1 MKNVFKQAMKI
12 VACMA
17 MSSLLF
23 SSCGKESENDRE
35 YLAVKMSKNDG
46 WSIIDKN
53 GKVVVDDEYSAD
65 SDISAVYDGVYWI
78 KTDGSFQLFNV
89 KNPKKPLIDE
99 EFAMVTEFSARR
111 AAVSVIG
118 KPIRIIDTSGK
129 TIATLGKSVKRVAK
143 FSEDGFA
150 VFMNSDEKFGVMDKN
165 GKVVIK
171 AEYNYIV
178 PFINDGIVLAQ
189 KNEYDEKVIILN
201 TTGERL
207 GTIDVEKYEPMGMYS
222 EGKILVVNKDNN
234 RQEVFNKEG
243 RKLFTVD
250 KSKVVDNDYYG
261 YNVKYIDGYAIFRKD
276 DKYGV
281 VDSDGNTV
289 IRAKYRFIINLGKG
303 EFAVSKDA
311 HKGGIV
317 NAEDEKILEFN
328 YSEVHDIKVGGNYL
342 VKDGDEYLL
351 IRRGGKNEILAS
363 FYAISLSLNE
373 CGFVD
378 YIDNVTKGDEHNYY
392 DTHNEICDTLV
403 IDSVV
408 CDE

>member
-1 MKNVFKQAMKI
+1 MKI

-17 MSSLLF
+17 MPSLLF
-23 SSCGKESENDRE
+23 SNCGKESENDRE

-65 SDISAVYDGVYWI
+65 SDISAVYDGVYWV
-78 KTDGSFQLFNV
+78 KTDGNFQLFNV
-89 KNPKKPLIDE
+89 KNPKRPVIDE
-99 EFAMVTEFSARR
+99 EFAMVTEFSAGC
-111 AAVSVIG
+111 AAVSVPD

-129 TIATLGKSVKRVAK
+129 TIATLGKNIKSVVK

-150 VFMNSDEKFGVMDKN
+150 VFINSDEKFGVMDKN

-189 KNEYDEKVIILN
+189 KNKYDEKVIILN
-201 TTGERL
+201 TTGKRF

-222 EGKILVVNKDNN
+222 EGKILVVNKENN
-234 RQEVFNKEG
+234 RQEVLNKEG
-243 RKLFTVD
+243 RILFTIN
-250 KSKVVDNDYYG
+250 KSKVIDNGSYDYE
-261 YNVKYIDGYAIFRKD
+261 VKYIDGYAIFRND

-311 HKGGIV
+311 RKGGIV
-317 NAEDEKILEFN
+317 NAEDDKILEFN
-328 YSEVHDIKVGGNYL
+328 YSAVHDIKIGGNYL
-342 VKDGDEYLL
+342 VEDGDEYLL

-363 FYAISLSLNE
+363 FYAISTNLYE
-373 CGFVD
+373 CGYVE
-378 YIDNVTKGDEHNYY
+378 YIENATKDK
-392 DTHNEICDTLV
+392 
-403 IDSVV
+403 
-408 CDE
+408 